1 MEEKLMHF
9 YQLILMFRFTKAEIK
24 YLYRVFKAECP
35 NGFLTEEMF
44 HKIFSAFFPWGEEPY
59 QSKLLQFD
67 TDNKAIVSLS
77 VTVLFLCKEIY
88 L

>member
-1 MEEKLMHF
+1 MQF
-9 YQLILMFRFTKAEIK
+9 YPLISILRFTKAEIK

-77 VTVLFLCKEIY
+77 VSDPFLRKEIY
-88 L
+88 LY